1 MPGTIGANVHVDDVE
16 LRSNNIPGGRL
27 ITEYEVS
34 TIYDVRNLKQ
44 VARYVVTCRQ
54 RIIIANETAGQYNDQ
69 QPTSYEN
76 YPILMT
82 NVIEPK
88 KLKSRAEIEQ
98 EVKDGIDRIKDLL
111 NKRLEVAI
119 EPEELEEDADRIFDF
134 WSELDRHDC
143 QLQDYSPR
151 TIDTSVSSNL
161 SGNDSAS
168 QSSSIQHTLGS
179 SISQTNT
186 HSTSHTHIWKP
197 FGGSKTTSN
206 DKSIGA
212 DLDGSL
218 GSGQTA
224 EDDQQS
230 GLADSMSLKTW
241 GAYASINTENTGV
254 SWAWGQE
261 YPWNIFYFN
270 AQGSNPTGDINLP
283 DYVVDRMYN
292 EPFVLPPSDLSLFG
306 LDFIS
311 VARWIITSLE
321 PEAFGDKMKFDTD
334 LSVYL
339 ASHGL
344 VPSTSGGKST
354 FLASLN
360 LDPDT
365 ATHRSKTLNL
375 TLLGLVPIYGEGGRR
390 RRRGRLQSEP
400 LHRAPV

>member
-1 MPGTIGANVHVDDVE
+1 
-16 LRSNNIPGGRL
+16 
-27 ITEYEVS
+27 
-34 TIYDVRNLKQ
+34 
-44 VARYVVTCRQ
+44 
-54 RIIIANETAGQYNDQ
+54 
-69 QPTSYEN
+69 
-76 YPILMT
+76 
-82 NVIEPK
+82 
-88 KLKSRAEIEQ
+88 
-98 EVKDGIDRIKDLL
+98 
-111 NKRLEVAI
+111 
-119 EPEELEEDADRIFDF
+119 
-134 WSELDRHDC
+134 
-143 QLQDYSPR
+143 
-151 TIDTSVSSNL
+151 
-161 SGNDSAS
+161 
-168 QSSSIQHTLGS
+168 
-179 SISQTNT
+179 
-186 HSTSHTHIWKP
+186 
-197 FGGSKTTSN
+197 
-206 DKSIGA
+206 
-212 DLDGSL
+212 L

-311 VARWIITSLE
+311 VARWIITSPE

-375 TLLGLVPIYGEGGRR
+375 TLLGLVPIYGEGRRR